1 MKFKFTWGHGVILA
15 LACFIIFICTLI
27 FTIEFSKNTFDLVT
41 DNYYE
46 EEINYQKEIDATN
59 HAALLQEKP
68 KIETIPESG
77 IKIIFPKEFNYTN
90 TTGKFKLFRANS
102 QALDINKKELDLS
115 PSNTILIPAKVLV
128 KGNYTLKLYWEK
140 EKTNYQMEIPLTWN

>member
-15 LACFIIFICTLI
+15 LSCFIIFICTLI

-46 EEINYQKEIDATN
+46 EEINYQKEIDATHN
-59 HAALLQEKP
+59 AALLKEKP
-68 KIETIPESG
+68 KIEIISESG
-77 IKIIFPKEFNYTN
+77 IKIIFPKEFNFTN

-102 QALDINKKELDLS
+102 QALDINKNELDLS
-115 PSNTILIPAKVLV
+115 PSNTLLIPSKVLV
-128 KGNYTLKLYWEK
+128 NGNYTLKLYWK
-140 EKTNYQMEIPLTWN
+140 KDKINYQMEIPITWN